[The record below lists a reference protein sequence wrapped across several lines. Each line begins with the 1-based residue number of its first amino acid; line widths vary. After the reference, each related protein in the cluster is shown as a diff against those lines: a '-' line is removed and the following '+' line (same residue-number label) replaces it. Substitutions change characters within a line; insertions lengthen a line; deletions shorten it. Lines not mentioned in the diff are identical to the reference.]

1 MVRKVM
7 GSHELLRS
15 ADTVIEKLA
24 TRFYEQG

>member
-1 MVRKVM
+1 M